1 MLSEDSCLPPSLVQ
15 VTGEGEKKKWWLR
28 DNSIVFF
35 FFLSVGCSFLTVLHF
50 LCLFSFFFIITS
62 CSQSIYLLLLELVS
76 ASERDTWYCRYS
88 HTDLKD
94 ASVSSF
100 PVSWSVYTGHHLLA
114 EFYTTWYWVTFNRL
128 LKVCTINQFFAISS
142 RLTPKIGFP
151 WSEIRNISFNDKKFV
166 IKPIDK
172 KAPVSV
178 ALSPQIFIL
187 QLYINASH
195 ASVLLSFIHAFR
207 TLCFMPHV
215 CASTSAFWHCVWVT
229 TSCTWGEE
237 SPTPSRCSRWKL
249 KPGRRSTTNRWR
261 GTAEGWLGHIHIHFF
276 FFVPCHYAKL
286 CMGSVLG
293 LDNIWL
299 SLSH

>member
-1 MLSEDSCLPPSLVQ
+1 M
-15 VTGEGEKKKWWLR
+15 
-28 DNSIVFF
+28 
-35 FFLSVGCSFLTVLHF
+35 
-50 LCLFSFFFIITS
+50 
-62 CSQSIYLLLLELVS
+62 S

-128 LKVCTINQFFAISS
+128 LKVCTINQFFAILS

-276 FFVPCHYAKL
+276 FFCSMSL
-286 CMGSVLG
+286 CKAMHGECART
-293 LDNIWL
+293 W
-299 SLSH
+299 